1 MLDMS
6 NQPAGQDSLTS
17 NAAVTT
23 FVGRRKE
30 LTEARAALSRSRLT
44 TLTGPGGVGKT
55 RLGIEVSQRS
65 QRHYKDGTWLVDL
78 GALNRGAPISAAVA
92 SALAVPDQSN
102 RTALERVV
110 SYLRDKELLLF
121 LDNCEHVLPGA
132 VDLVDRVLAAAP
144 GVRVLTTSREPLNM
158 AGELVY
164 PVPPLAMPSMED
176 EHSGQD
182 LENFESVAFLM
193 DRARNVVPD
202 FAITPENRRAVI
214 ELCTRL
220 DGMPLAIEF
229 AAARLQSM
237 SVTQLLDR
245 LDQRFRL
252 LSRGSRLAQPRH
264 RTLQA
269 LIDWSY
275 ELCSPQ
281 EQMLWQRLSVFPGSF
296 DLDAAEEICGFGD
309 LSPDFVLDLLD
320 QLVSKSIVLT
330 ERTGETVRY
339 RLLMTV
345 REYGAEQ
352 LEEGAGSELQRRH
365 RDCYLRRAE
374 TMVDQW
380 CSPRQGEFILRAR
393 TERHNSMAAL
403 GWSVSTPGELTAAT
417 RLAVAL
423 RHHWVSDG
431 YLSEGRHWLDS
442 VLDGYDDAA
451 ASPDRGAALWVV
463 SWVSL
468 LQGDHQAGAEYLA
481 ECREVATMLDD
492 DGLLAHTRH
501 WSGLHS
507 LFTGDLMTSIR
518 EYERAVAAHDRVGD
532 TGASLTAQFQLGMAQ
547 VFHGDPRIAL
557 ATCDRA
563 IETAIEHDELW
574 NRAYALWISGICHWM
589 LGDHRAAHTAATEA
603 LTIQKHFQ
611 DAICAALTIELLSW
625 IAASTRNF
633 PRALELSGA
642 AANVWRSLGT
652 TIGAFGPHIEQIS
665 QASARRVQQG
675 LDPTQRSSRPFDQR
689 PLSKEEAIE
698 VALTEPEENATNE
711 IDFDPLTRKEWEVAE
726 LVARGMTNRQIAQEL
741 VVSPRTVDGHVGR
754 ILTKLGFASR
764 MHIASWADDKRA
776 D

>member
-1 MLDMS
+1 MS
-6 NQPAGQDSLTS
+6 NQPVGQDSLTS

-30 LTEARAALSRSRLT
+30 LTEARAAVSRSRLT

-55 RLGIEVSQRS
+55 RLGIETAQRS
-65 QRHYKDGTWLVDL
+65 ERHFKDGTWMVDL
-78 GALNRGAPISAAVA
+78 GSLNRGAPISPAVA
-92 SALAVPDQSN
+92 SALAIPDQSN

-110 SYLRDKELLLF
+110 NYLRDKELLLF
-121 LDNCEHVLPGA
+121 LDNCEHVLPGT
-132 VDLVDRVLAAAP
+132 VDLVDRVLATSP
-144 GVRVLTTSREPLNM
+144 GVRILTTSREPLNM
-158 AGELVY
+158 AGETIY

-176 EHSGQD
+176 EHSTQD
-182 LENFESVAFLM
+182 LEHFESVAFLV
-193 DRARNVVPD
+193 DRARNVVGD

-252 LSRGSRLAQPRH
+252 LSRGSRTAQPRH

-275 ELCSPQ
+275 ELCGPE
-281 EQMLWQRLSVFPGSF
+281 EQLLWQRLTVFPGSF
-296 DLDAAEEICGFGD
+296 DLEAAEEVCGFGD
-309 LSPDFVLDLLD
+309 LSPEHILDLLD
-320 QLVSKSIVLT
+320 QLVSKSILLT

-339 RLLMTV
+339 RQLMTV
-345 REYGAEQ
+345 REYGAER
-352 LEEGAGSELQRRH
+352 LAEGADRELQRRH
-365 RDCYLRRAE
+365 RDCYLRRAAI
-374 TMVDQW
+374 MVDQW
-380 CSPRQGEFILRAR
+380 CSPRQSEFILRAR

-403 GWSVSTPGELTAAT
+403 QWSVATPGELTAAT

-431 YLSEGRHWLDS
+431 YLSEGRFWLDR

-451 ASPDRGAALWVV
+451 ASPERGAALWVA

-468 LQGDHQAGAEYLA
+468 LQGDHQAGAEYLS
-481 ECREVATMLDD
+481 ECRRVATELQDQ
-492 DGLLAHTRH
+492 GLLAHTHH
-501 WSGLHS
+501 WNGLHS
-507 LFTGDLMTSIR
+507 LFTGDLSTAITH
-518 EYERAVAAHDRVGD
+518 YKDAVAAHDRVGD
-532 TGASLTAQFQLGMAQ
+532 AGASLTAQFQLGMAQ

-557 ATCDRA
+557 ATCERA
-563 IETAIEHDELW
+563 IETANEHEELW

-589 LGDHRAAHTAATEA
+589 LGEHVAAHTAATEA

-611 DAICAALTIELLSW
+611 DAICTALTIELLSW
-625 IAASTRNF
+625 VAASTQNF
-633 PRALELSGA
+633 ARAQELSGA
-642 AANVWRSLGT
+642 AASVWRGLGT
-652 TIGAFGPHIEQIS
+652 TIRAFGPHIDQIS
-665 QASARRVQQG
+665 RGSAKRVQQG
-675 LDPTQRSSRPFDQR
+675 LDPKDRNSHPYEHQR
-689 PLSKEEAIE
+689 LSKEEAIA
-698 VALTEPEENATNE
+698 VALTEPKDTSTAEVNFE
-711 IDFDPLTRKEWEVAE
+711 PLTRKEWEVAE
-726 LVARGMTNRQIAQEL
+726 LVARGLTNRQVAEEL

-754 ILTKLGFASR
+754 ILTKLDFTSR
-764 MHIASWADDKRA
+764 MHIASWVEDKRS

>member
-1 MLDMS
+1 MS
-6 NQPAGQDSLTS
+6 NQPAGQNSLTS

-65 QRHYKDGTWLVDL
+65 QRHFKDGTWIVDL
-78 GALNRGAPISAAVA
+78 GSLNRGAPISPAVA
-92 SALAVPDQSN
+92 SALAIPDQSN

-121 LDNCEHVLPGA
+121 LDNCEHVLPGT
-132 VDLVDRVLAAAP
+132 VDLVDRVLATAP
-144 GVRVLTTSREPLNM
+144 GVRILTTSREPLTM

-164 PVPPLAMPSMED
+164 PVPPLAMPSMDD
-176 EHSGQD
+176 EHSDQN
-182 LENFESVAFLM
+182 LERFESVAFLV
-193 DRARNVVPD
+193 DRARNVVAD
-202 FAITPENRRAVI
+202 FAITPENRRSVI

-237 SVTQLLDR
+237 SVSQLLDR

-252 LSRGSRLAQPRH
+252 LSRGSRTAQPRH

-275 ELCSPQ
+275 ELCSPE
-281 EQMLWQRLSVFPGSF
+281 EQVLWQRLTVFPGSF

-309 LSPDFVLDLLD
+309 LSPDLVLDLLD
-320 QLVSKSIVLT
+320 QLVSKSILLA
-330 ERTGETVRY
+330 ERAGETVRY
-339 RLLMTV
+339 RQLMTV
-345 REYGAEQ
+345 REYGAERLGQ
-352 LEEGAGSELQRRH
+352 DAVSELQRRH

-393 TERHNSMAAL
+393 NERHNSMAAL

-431 YLSEGRHWLDS
+431 YLSEGRHWLDR
-442 VLDGYDDAA
+442 VLTGYDDAA
-451 ASPDRGAALWVV
+451 ASPERGSALWVA

-468 LQGDHQAGAEYLA
+468 LQGDHEAGAEYLA
-481 ECREVATMLDD
+481 ECHRVATTLHD

-507 LFTGDLMTSIR
+507 LFTGDLATAIKQ
-518 EYERAVAAHDRVGD
+518 YERAVTAHDRVGD

-563 IETAIEHDELW
+563 IETASQHDELW

-589 LGDHRAAHTAATEA
+589 LGDHVAAHAAATEA
-603 LTIQKHFQ
+603 LAIQKHFQ
-611 DAICAALTIELLSW
+611 DAICTALTIELLSW
-625 IAASTRNF
+625 VAASTRNF

-642 AANVWRSLGT
+642 AANVWRGLGT

-675 LDPTQRSSRPFDQR
+675 LDPAHRDSKPFNQR

-698 VALTEPEENATNE
+698 VALTEPKVSTTPEVD
-711 IDFDPLTRKEWEVAE
+711 IDPLTRKEWEVAE
-726 LVARGMTNRQIAQEL
+726 LVARGMTNRQIAQDL
-741 VVSPRTVDGHVGR
+741 VVSPRTVDGHVGK
-754 ILTKLGFASR
+754 ILTKLGFSSR
-764 MHIASWADDKRA
+764 MHIASWVESKKSE
-776 D
+776 